1 MTRVIR
7 SVTVTEAI
15 VMRVIKGMLRTRCML
30 RNRDMLITSVVSTSA
45 NNVTIESVDID
56 VDHSLVMGQDDY
68 RFWRLRNRDMLVISV
83 VPTKVNNVA
92 VENVDVDVDR
102 SLFAGQDH
110 HRLRRLGSGDM
121 RVASIVSTSDNY
133 VAVENVDVDGDRT
146 SVVGRDGYR
155 LRRLHVGSL
164 LELVL
169 GLVLFVLCYFLIFL
183 LFGCVQIAC
192 CGLPGAARL
201 S

>member
-1 MTRVIR
+1 MTRIIR
-7 SVTVTEAI
+7 PVTVTAAI
-15 VMRVIKGMLRTRCML
+15 VMRVIKGTLRTRCVL
-30 RNRDMLITSVVSTSA
+30 RNRDILVASVVSESA
-45 NNVTIESVDID
+45 NNVTIERVDID
-56 VDHSLVMGQDDY
+56 VNHSLFMGQDDY
-68 RFWRLRNRDMLVISV
+68 RFWWLRNRDMLVISV

-102 SLFAGQDH
+102 SLFVGQDH
-110 HRLRRLGSGDM
+110 HRLRRLGSSDV

-155 LRRLHVGSL
+155 LRRLHVGDL

-169 GLVLFVLCYFLIFL
+169 GLVLFVLCCVLIFL
-183 LFGCVQIAC
+183 LFGCVHIAYG
-192 CGLPGAARL
+192 GLPGAVRL
-201 S
+201 P